1 MQKNGL
7 PAMQK
12 VNMENLSGKIT
23 DKSTGL
29 SQSGQVENQNQKHN
43 TKKVSQGPNTER

>member
-12 VNMENLSGKIT
+12 INMENLSGKIT
-23 DKSTGL
+23 DKNKGS

-43 TKKVSQGPNTER
+43 TKKVALGPNTER